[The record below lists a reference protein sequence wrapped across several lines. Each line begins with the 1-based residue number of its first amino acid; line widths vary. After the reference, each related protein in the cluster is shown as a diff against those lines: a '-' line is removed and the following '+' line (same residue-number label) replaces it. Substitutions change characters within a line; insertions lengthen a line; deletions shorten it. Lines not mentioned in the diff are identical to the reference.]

1 MVRIREFA
9 TRIGVV
15 LPICSVLALGVVLLD
30 IAGDP
35 FSQRSSIDLF
45 RSIWITFAAGV
56 PWFYLVDDKAQRSW
70 RGWIPAPLAAISS
83 AVAFCVVSDLQHG
96 RLWSSTLSA
105 VP

>member
-15 LPICSVLALGVVLLD
+15 LLICSVLALGVVLLD

-45 RSIWITFAAGV
+45 LLILITFAAGV

-70 RGWIPAPLAAISS
+70 RGWIPAPLASIDPTV
-83 AVAFCVVSDLQHG
+83 AVGKQSLAL
-96 RLWSSTLSA
+96 A
-105 VP
+105 